1 MSEIKK
7 ESIQENKPWDARLAY
22 QLIYPLRNTFISP
35 NHLTTLRLILG
46 LLAAWGLA
54 QGDYLFTNLG
64 ALCFIM
70 SHFIDHTD
78 GELAR
83 LTGKSSQTGHIYDL
97 VADGATNILLFVGI
111 GIGASL
117 KGFGHWDAVMGLVAG
132 LAVAAIFYM
141 RAYIESNMERK
152 LARQPHVAGIEI
164 EDILY
169 LIPLVTLLDGLHVF
183 LILSIIGAPLFALWT
198 LFEYLRVRRDVM
210 ISRQEN

>member
-46 LLAAWGLA
+46 LLAAWKLA

-70 SHFIDHTD
+70 SHFIDHAD

-83 LTGKSSQTGHIYDL
+83 LTGKSSQSGHIYDF

-111 GIGASL
+111 GIGASF
-117 KGFGHWDAVMGLVAG
+117 KGFGH
-132 LAVAAIFYM
+132 
-141 RAYIESNMERK
+141 
-152 LARQPHVAGIEI
+152 
-164 EDILY
+164 
-169 LIPLVTLLDGLHVF
+169 
-183 LILSIIGAPLFALWT
+183 
-198 LFEYLRVRRDVM
+198 
-210 ISRQEN
+210 